1 MSFSLTVLTKE
12 QKVVFAEVKEF
23 ILSQRSGSA
32 PENGRL
38 SFVNDFPA
46 RDRTFLMKLST
57 DLNLVARWDEYD
69 DDDRPLVTLYLP
81 GHDEDDEDDDPS
93 DDDDPEAD
101 AAVDRVLK
109 KYEKAD
115 VVDRTD
121 ADAFEQREQQR
132 LEERM
137 KDWKSTYYR
146 VRLIPQPG
154 NAC

>member
-1 MSFSLTVLTKE
+1 
-12 QKVVFAEVKEF
+12 
-23 ILSQRSGSA
+23 
-32 PENGRL
+32 
-38 SFVNDFPA
+38 
-46 RDRTFLMKLST
+46 MKLST